1 MPRLL
6 QKSILMTNVI
16 AVAAGLT
23 SLGCMFLFNQAEIH
37 FFILINLVLVIF
49 CSPENSAD
57 LFLYYLPDYMFI
69 APFSKEQRE
78 KLIIKGL
85 VLKQIFLNM
94 WMILL
99 IIVPIAAIECLRGN
113 IANLVLCGVEV
124 IIAASLIYSN
134 AFLKFIAQLNMGR
147 MVCIVIGRL
156 LLIALFAGCLDFSR
170 MSGNGRNIEILLLLV
185 CVVFLVGIC
194 INCKVKYEKI
204 MISCM
209 ADYEYVKKFKTKKND
224 NQEMPN

>member
-6 QKSILMTNVI
+6 QKSILMTNVM
-16 AVAAGLT
+16 AVAAGLM

-49 CSPENSAD
+49 CNPENSAD

-78 KLIIKGL
+78 KLIMKRF
-85 VLKQIFLNM
+85 VLKQIFLNI

-99 IIVPIAAIECLRGN
+99 IIVPVAVMECLRGN
-113 IANLVLCGVEV
+113 GANLVLCGVEV

-147 MVCIVIGRL
+147 MVGIVIGRI
-156 LLIALFAGCLDFSR
+156 LLIVLFAGCLDFSR

-194 INCKVKYEKI
+194 INCKVKYQKM

-209 ADYEYVKKFKTKKND
+209 ADYEYVKKFKIKKND
-224 NQEMPN
+224 NQEIPN

>member
-49 CSPENSAD
+49 YSPENSAD
-57 LFLYYLPDYMFI
+57 LFSYYLPDYMFI

-113 IANLVLCGVEV
+113 VANLVLCGVEV

-147 MVCIVIGRL
+147 MVGIVIGRI
-156 LLIALFAGCLDFSR
+156 LLIALFAGCYIFP
-170 MSGNGRNIEILLLLV
+170 G
-185 CVVFLVGIC
+185 C
-194 INCKVKYEKI
+194 
-204 MISCM
+204 
-209 ADYEYVKKFKTKKND
+209 
-224 NQEMPN
+224 QEMVEI

>member
-6 QKSILMTNVI
+6 QKSILMTNVM

-49 CSPENSAD
+49 CNPENSAD

-78 KLIIKGL
+78 KLIMKGFI
-85 VLKQIFLNM
+85 LKQIFLNI
-94 WMILL
+94 WVILL
-99 IIVPIAAIECLRGN
+99 IIVPVAVMECLRGN
-113 IANLVLCGVEV
+113 GANLVLCGVEV

-147 MVCIVIGRL
+147 MVGIVIGRI
-156 LLIALFAGCLDFSR
+156 LLIVLFAGCLDFSR

-185 CVVFLVGIC
+185 CVIFLVGIC
-194 INCKVKYEKI
+194 INCKVKYQKM

-209 ADYEYVKKFKTKKND
+209 ADYEYVKKFKIKKND
-224 NQEMPN
+224 NQEIPN

>member
-1 MPRLL
+1 
-6 QKSILMTNVI
+6 MTNVM

-49 CSPENSAD
+49 CNPENSAD

-78 KLIIKGL
+78 KLIMKGFI
-85 VLKQIFLNM
+85 LKQIFLNI
-94 WMILL
+94 WVILL
-99 IIVPIAAIECLRGN
+99 IIVPVAVMECLRGN
-113 IANLVLCGVEV
+113 GANLVLCGVEV

-147 MVCIVIGRL
+147 MVGIVIGRI
-156 LLIALFAGCLDFSR
+156 LLIVLFAGCLDFSR

-194 INCKVKYEKI
+194 INCKVKYQKM

-209 ADYEYVKKFKTKKND
+209 ADYEYVKKFKIKKND
-224 NQEMPN
+224 NQEIPN

>member
-1 MPRLL
+1 
-6 QKSILMTNVI
+6 MTNVI

-49 CSPENSAD
+49 CNPENSAD

-78 KLIIKGL
+78 KLIMKGF
-85 VLKQIFLNM
+85 VLKQIFLNI

-99 IIVPIAAIECLRGN
+99 IIVPVAVMECLRGN
-113 IANLVLCGVEV
+113 GANLVLCGVEV

-147 MVCIVIGRL
+147 MVGIVIGRI
-156 LLIALFAGCLDFSR
+156 LLIVLFAGCLDFSR

-194 INCKVKYEKI
+194 INCKVKYQKM

-209 ADYEYVKKFKTKKND
+209 ADYEYVKKFKIKKND
-224 NQEMPN
+224 NQEIPN